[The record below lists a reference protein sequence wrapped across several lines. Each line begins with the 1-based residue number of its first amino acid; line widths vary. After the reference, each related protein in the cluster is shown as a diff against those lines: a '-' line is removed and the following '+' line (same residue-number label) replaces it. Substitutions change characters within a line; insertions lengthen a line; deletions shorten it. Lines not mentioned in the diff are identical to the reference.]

1 MPASPIRQ
9 GGEQLGPTAVSLDL
23 AIPWTRARPIAARV
37 SASAWTQIG
46 AAAMGVAVFVFLMMF
61 AISPYYAGVGVRGG
75 TETMFGD
82 ELDRSAPA
90 ILSHFDIPGV
100 VVATVVNGSPSHTY
114 AYGYANLEHHVPMT
128 PDTVF
133 RVASIS
139 KSLTAWGVL
148 RLAERGDLDLD
159 GPAERYLT
167 PWPLAKSPFPTSA
180 VTIRRLLNHTAGLNA
195 GADTFRNPDQ
205 PARTT
210 QDLLDRKI
218 SQGGAAL
225 VRPAGEAFEYSVPGY
240 SLLQMILEDR
250 TGQPFNGYMRD
261 TVLRPLGMTSSSFE
275 WDPSLRGRTATPY
288 LDDGRPGAV
297 TVPDDQAADSLFS
310 TATDIARFIAAP
322 LPDTRLPAGAH
333 VLSAR
338 SVDQLFDR
346 PVEIPSLQLA
356 GLSADLPGL
365 GYFVEK
371 APDQPDIVTNGGFD
385 PGWSSRFYLVPGTGD
400 GLAILTNSDRGQP
413 VIAQIASIWS
423 AWRGLPPSQM
433 TRVYRV
439 LGTDG
444 VIAISLLATLAAS
457 LGANFALEFRAER
470 RRRFG
475 FHTRAVLAS
484 VVECGLV
491 ACAIGVWVFAHH
503 GVITMPI
510 LNVVGS
516 IVIAG
521 FSLVALARLAY
532 PLERP
537 RQAAAP

>member
-1 MPASPIRQ
+1 
-9 GGEQLGPTAVSLDL
+9 
-23 AIPWTRARPIAARV
+23 
-37 SASAWTQIG
+37 
-46 AAAMGVAVFVFLMMF
+46 
-61 AISPYYAGVGVRGG
+61 
-75 TETMFGD
+75 
-82 ELDRSAPA
+82 
-90 ILSHFDIPGV
+90 
-100 VVATVVNGSPSHTY
+100 
-114 AYGYANLEHHVPMT
+114 MT

-139 KSLTAWGVL
+139 KSLTAWGVMH
-148 RLAERGDLDLD
+148 LAEQGQIDLD
-159 GPAERYLT
+159 GPAERYLNR
-167 PWPLAKSPFPTSA
+167 WPLAKSSFPTSA
-180 VTIRRLLNHTAGLNA
+180 ITVRRLLNHTAGLNA
-195 GADTFRNPDQ
+195 GLDTFRGPDQ
-205 PARTT
+205 PAPTAR
-210 QDLLDRKI
+210 DLLEAKPA
-218 SQGGAAL
+218 QGGAAL
-225 VRPAGEAFEYSVPGY
+225 VRPAGDAFEYSVPGY

-250 TGQPFNGYMRD
+250 TGQSFGDYMRSA
-261 TVLRPLGMTSSSFE
+261 VLQPLGMTSSSFA
-275 WDPSLRGRTATPY
+275 WDPSLRARTATPY
-288 LDDGRPGAV
+288 SDDGRPSAV

-333 VLSAR
+333 VISAG
-338 SVDQLFDR
+338 SVGQMFDR

-365 GYFVEK
+365 GVFVEK
-371 APDQPDIVTNGGFD
+371 APGQPDIVTNGGFD

-444 VIAISLLATLAAS
+444 VIAISLLAMLAAS
-457 LGANFALEFRAER
+457 LGANFALEMKAFR
-470 RRRFG
+470 RRRFA
-475 FHTRAVLAS
+475 FSPRAALAS
-484 VVECGLV
+484 LVECSLV

-516 IVIAG
+516 IVIGG
-521 FSLVALARLAY
+521 FAVVALARLAW
-532 PLERP
+532 PLTTNGR
-537 RQAAAP
+537 AAA